1 MFFGGGASAAQALGR
16 DPTFSGRTVIWS
28 TLIRLAPNAVV
39 GAGFESFW
47 LNRSAIEKLATAT
60 GGQVLNEAH
69 NGYLEVYLELGWVG
83 VGLIA
88 VILIDGYRRSVAVFR
103 RDPRWGGL
111 LIAYV
116 VSATVYNLTEAGFR
130 MMDPIWIF
138 LLLAIIAS
146 NGVASGI
153 ASESSKSQDT
163 AAGVVRKLA
172 TNASVATREGARCV

>member
-1 MFFGGGASAAQALGR
+1 MG
-16 DPTFSGRTVIWS
+16 
-28 TLIRLAPNAVV
+28 RLA
-39 GAGFESFW
+39 
-47 LNRSAIEKLATAT
+47 
-60 GGQVLNEAH
+60 
-69 NGYLEVYLELGWVG
+69 
-83 VGLIA
+83 
-88 VILIDGYRRSVAVFR
+88 YRLCRVCDR
-103 RDPRWGGL
+103 L
-111 LIAYV
+111 
-116 VSATVYNLTEAGFR
+116 NLTEAGFR